1 MDLRVTIQNLDQ
13 QIRQLRQQNQLLG
26 LNCAALGTTIAKM
39 RSDILGVIE
48 QLDNPVAIKGV
59 IQVNLRATLSHEPK
73 DIVNTIVQQSMAL
86 NQLRALVAQYQTQLD
101 QHEAAAATKV

>member
-26 LNCAALGTTIAKM
+26 LNCAALGTTIAQM
-39 RSDILGVIE
+39 RESERETLKE
-48 QLDNPVAIKGV
+48 LDNEEPDNFRVVELLNESLA
-59 IQVNLRATLSHEPK
+59 HEPK